1 MSTPGRDY
9 CGACGSSI
17 EKPGDYCLVYRSANA
32 DGIVIETGKAAAT
45 LTILD
50 GETAVGETTVTTTP
64 EAGERA
70 RTERRNFAGRIVD
83 ETRRKRPE
91 SVYMAG
97 DRDTLRRVRA
107 DLAADCYRVD
117 ADGPVAAAV
126 DLRGERDLAVV
137 DAPPE
142 ELIGG
147 SHSTLV
153 GGRSGERAIRTVTD
167 HPHVKKV
174 VPGPIDAGG
183 SAGGGVR
190 AKVTRADDNGNLR
203 LLIRDG
209 SSVQTNR
216 VVTTAMDRTRGERIG
231 DDLDAALSEDGS
243 V

>member
-9 CGACGSSI
+9 CEECGSTI
-17 EKPGDYCLVYRSANA
+17 EKPGDYCLVCRSANA
-32 DGIVIETGKAAAT
+32 DGVVIEASEAAAT

-50 GETAVGETTVTTTP
+50 GETAVAETSITTTP
-64 EAGERA
+64 EGGERA
-70 RTERRNFAGRIVD
+70 RTERRNFAGRIID

-91 SVYMAG
+91 TVYMAG
-97 DRDTLRRVRA
+97 DRGTLRRVQV
-107 DLAADCYRVD
+107 DLGADCYRVD
-117 ADGPVAAAV
+117 DADPVAAAL
-126 DLRGERDLAVV
+126 DRRGERDLAVV
-137 DAPPE
+137 DAPPA

-153 GGRSGERAIRTVTD
+153 GGRSGERAIRTVAD

-203 LLIRDG
+203 LLVRDG

-216 VVTTAMDRTRGERIG
+216 VVTTAMDRMRGERVG
-231 DDLDAALSEDGS
+231 DDLTEALAEK
-243 V
+243 

>member
-9 CGACGSSI
+9 CGECGSAI
-17 EKPGDYCLVYRSANA
+17 EKPGDHCLVCRTGNA
-32 DGIVIETGKAAAT
+32 DGVVIEAGEATAT

-64 EAGERA
+64 EEGERA
-70 RTERRNFAGRIVD
+70 RTERRNFAGRIAD

-97 DRDTLRRVRA
+97 DRDTLRRVQA

-117 ADGPVAAAV
+117 DADPVAAAL
-126 DLRGERDLAVV
+126 DRRGERDLAVV
-137 DAPPE
+137 DAPPA

-153 GGRSGERAIRTVTD
+153 GGRSGERVIRTVAD

-183 SAGGGVR
+183 SAAGGVR

-216 VVTTAMDRTRGERIG
+216 VVTTAMDRTRGERVG
-231 DDLDAALSEDGS
+231 DDLAEALADD
-243 V
+243 

>member
-1 MSTPGRDY
+1 MSTPGRDHCGE
-9 CGACGSSI
+9 CGAAI
-17 EKPGDYCLVYRSANA
+17 EKPGDYCLVCRSENA
-32 DGIVIETGKAAAT
+32 DGVVVEAGEEAAT
-45 LTILD
+45 LTMLD
-50 GETAVGETTVTTTP
+50 AESAVGETTVTTTP
-64 EAGERA
+64 ESGERA

-83 ETRRKRPE
+83 ETRRKRPD

-107 DLAADCYRVD
+107 DLGADCYRVD
-117 ADGPVAAAV
+117 TDDPVAAA
-126 DLRGERDLAVV
+126 LARRTERDLAVV
-137 DAPPE
+137 DAPPAAK
-142 ELIGG
+142 IGG

-153 GGRSGERAIRTVTD
+153 GGRAGERAIRTVAD

-216 VVTTAMDRTRGERIG
+216 VVTTAMDGKRGERVG
-231 DDLDAALSEDGS
+231 DDLSEALAEES
-243 V
+243 

>member
-9 CGACGSSI
+9 CGTCSSSL
-17 EKPGDYCLVYRSANA
+17 EKPGDYCLVCRNANA
-32 DGIVIETGKAAAT
+32 DALVIEAGEAAAT
-45 LTILD
+45 ITVLNDEATI
-50 GETAVGETTVTTTP
+50 GETTVTTTP
-64 EAGERA
+64 EGGRRA
-70 RTERRNFAGRIVD
+70 RTQQRNFAGRIVD
-83 ETRRKRPE
+83 ESRRRRPE

-97 DRDTLRRVRA
+97 ERDTLRRVRA
-107 DLAADCYRVD
+107 DLAADCYRIDVD
-117 ADGPVAAAV
+117 DPIAGVLARRED
-126 DLRGERDLAVV
+126 RDLEVV
-137 DAPPE
+137 DAPPA

-153 GGRSGERAIRTVTD
+153 GGRSGERVIRTVAG

-190 AKVTRADDNGNLR
+190 AKVTRADENGNLR

-216 VVTTAMDRTRGERIG
+216 VVTTAMDRNRGERVG
-231 DDLDAALSEDGS
+231 DDLTEALAGD
-243 V
+243 